1 MFKNDE
7 KILCLERHILVTW
20 KIYLFRI
27 YLVSPKETKKKMR
40 TDPIPVIIS
49 DSEGIFWFLQ
59 FEIFFKVSVSVLPIS
74 INNME
79 NYGESF
85 PLYCKGLNFLD
96 HYFSSLHNLCEV
108 GICDVANWLKKERKL
123 TKNLDV
129 SFSRLQKKDS
139 VFYVYPLKP
148 PRPSYFAVT
157 PLGS

>member
-7 KILCLERHILVTW
+7 KILCLEKHILVTW

-27 YLVSPKETKKKMR
+27 HLVSPKDTRKTR
-40 TDPIPVIIS
+40 TNSISVMIS

-59 FEIFFKVSVSVLPIS
+59 FEIFFKVSVSVLPIN

-79 NYGESF
+79 SYGESF
-85 PLYCKGLNFLD
+85 PLLWKGLDFLD

-108 GICDVANWLKKERKL
+108 RICDVANWLKEERKM
-123 TKNLDV
+123 TKNLDI
-129 SFSRLQKKDS
+129 SFSRLQKKSS
-139 VFYVYPLKP
+139 VFYVFPLKP
-148 PRPSYFAVT
+148 PSYFAAS